1 MKTNTMT
8 DKPTQKQDKK
18 EQEITIEEIA
28 TFCKRKSLVYPSSEI
43 YGGIGGFFDYGP
55 AGVELFTNIK
65 QSFWNYFVHR
75 QDNMVG
81 IEATII
87 SHPKTWVA
95 SGHVTSFGDLVLS
108 CTKCGTNYRADHFI
122 EDNLKINADGLKAP
136 AINELVKEHNL
147 KCTKCKS
154 DFKEIKDFNL
164 LFETKVGAATD
175 SSATAYLRGETAQ
188 GMFLN
193 FKNIVETARVK
204 VPFGIVQVGRCF
216 RNEISPRDFTFRMR
230 EFQIGEFEF
239 FIHPEEKKC
248 ELITDKHLNCKVN
261 LLDAHT
267 QESGKKELTK
277 TTIGQMI
284 KAGKLEEWHGYW
296 LAEQIMWFEE
306 LGINMDRIKIRE
318 HVKSELSHYSSAT
331 FDLDYS
337 FPFGSKEV
345 AGNANRGQYD
355 LNQHIKESKQ
365 KLDYYDEATKAR
377 IIPKVIEPTFGMDRI
392 FLMAICDAYEDN
404 KERGNIIL
412 HLNPKLAPVK
422 VGVFPLVSKDGL
434 PELAEQIHNDLKKN
448 FTSFYDKSGSVGRR
462 YARQDEQGTPYC
474 LTIDYDSLKDHSV
487 TIRDRDSTVQK
498 RIKITALKNTL
509 RELIDGEKKFEEI

>member
-1 MKTNTMT
+1 MT
-8 DKPTQKQDKK
+8 DKKAQETKDTIK
-18 EQEITIEEIA
+18 ETKENSITIEDIA
-28 TFCKRKSLVYPSSEI
+28 SFCKRKSLVYPSSEI

-55 AGVELFTNIK
+55 AGVELFNNIK

-81 IEATII
+81 IDATII

-108 CTKCGTNYRADHFI
+108 CSKCGTNYRADHFI

-136 AINELVKEHNL
+136 EINALVIKHNL
-147 KCTKCKS
+147 KCTKCKN

-164 LFETKVGAATD
+164 LFSTKVGAATD

-239 FIHPEEKKC
+239 FIHPEQKKC
-248 ELITDKHLNCKVN
+248 ELLTDKHLKCHVN
-261 LLDAHT
+261 LLDAKT
-267 QESGKKELTK
+267 QEAGKKELTK
-277 TTIGQMI
+277 TTIGHML
-284 KAGKLEEWHGYW
+284 KEGKLEEWHGYW

-365 KLDYYDEATKAR
+365 KLDYYDEESKAR

-392 FLMAICDAYEDN
+392 FLMAICDAYDDN

-412 HLNPKLAPVK
+412 HLNTKIAPVK
-422 VGVFPLVSKDGL
+422 VGVFPLVGKDGL
-434 PELAEQIHNDLKKN
+434 PELAEKIHNDLKKHM
-448 FTSFYDKSGSVGRR
+448 TSFYDKSGSVGRR

-474 LTIDYDSLKDHSV
+474 LTVDYDSLKDDAV
-487 TIRDRDSTVQK
+487 TIRDRDSTEQK
-498 RIKITALKNTL
+498 RIKIKDLKNTL
-509 RELIDGEKKFEEI
+509 RELIDGEKKFEEV